1 MAIFEIPD
9 IKIAGLAAIVP
20 KNEISNM
27 DYKWISEKERLQL
40 IKVTG
45 IEKRRAVVGLVATSD
60 LCMVAA
66 EKLIEELNW
75 DKKDIDI
82 LIFVTQSRD
91 YLIPSTSTIIQD
103 RLGLPKSCI
112 AMDISMGC
120 SGYVYGLSVITSLMK
135 TSGIKKGLL
144 LVGDI
149 TTINAS
155 YRDKST
161 YPLFGDAASVT
172 ALEYSEKCGDFKFN
186 LQTDGSGHKA
196 IMIPDGGMRN
206 FVDSNSL
213 KFKRYSKG
221 VIRKRIQLA
230 LDGIEVFNFS
240 LREVSPNVKALIE
253 FAEENI
259 DNFDSF
265 VFHQAN
271 MLINESIRKRL
282 KLPKEKVPY
291 TLSKYGNTSS
301 GSIPL
306 TMVSELREE
315 LRNKKMK
322 LLLSGFGVGL
332 SWGSVILSTDKI
344 IVPEL
349 IEYQ

>member
-1 MAIFEIPD
+1 MAVFKIPD
-9 IKIAGLAAIVP
+9 IRIAGLSAIVP
-20 KNEISNM
+20 KNEISNL
-27 DYKWISEKERLQL
+27 DYKWISEKERELL
-40 IKVTG
+40 IKATG

-66 EKLIEELNW
+66 EKLISELKW
-75 DKKDIDI
+75 DKNEIDI
-82 LIFVTQSRD
+82 LIFVSQSRD

-103 RLGLPKSCI
+103 RLGLPKTCV
-112 AMDISMGC
+112 AMDINMGC
-120 SGYVYGLSVITSLMK
+120 SGYVYGMSVISSLMK

-144 LVGDI
+144 LAGDI
-149 TTINAS
+149 TTLNAS

-172 ALEYSEKCGDFKFN
+172 ALEYSENCGDFKFN
-186 LQTDGSGHKA
+186 LQTDGAGHKA
-196 IMIPDGGMRN
+196 IMIPDGGLRN
-206 FVDSNSL
+206 FVNADSL
-213 KFKRYSKG
+213 KFKKYSKG

-240 LREVSPNVKALIE
+240 LREVSPNIKTLIE
-253 FAEENI
+253 ANNDNI
-259 DNFDSF
+259 ESFDYY

-282 KLPKEKVPY
+282 KLPREKVPY
-291 TLSKYGNTSS
+291 TLAKYGNTSS

-306 TMVSELREE
+306 TMVSELRDE
-315 LRNKKMK
+315 LISRKVK

-332 SWGSVILSTDKI
+332 SWGSVILNTEKI